1 MQRIL
6 TDNAKQL
13 SNRVYMRDNLACKNK
28 YLCPFL
34 SFPLQTC
41 VVYRLHYSGTKG
53 RPEVMFRS
61 EMKTPINLLKNYSFP
76 INFSLVSCGN
86 RYELVLEQN
95 SFRYHVT
102 FYSQSI
108 TLCSPVCIL

>member
-34 SFPLQTC
+34 SFPLQTY

-53 RPEVMFRS
+53 RPE
-61 EMKTPINLLKNYSFP
+61 
-76 INFSLVSCGN
+76 
-86 RYELVLEQN
+86 
-95 SFRYHVT
+95 
-102 FYSQSI
+102 
-108 TLCSPVCIL
+108 